1 MERFR
6 FVTMPFTREI
16 KIDHRY
22 KVAHIEEEIM
32 ALKTAIDSR
41 QSAVLTAPAGAG
53 KTLVLRTLKS
63 LLPES
68 RYKTTYFK
76 LTDLS
81 SRDMCRQIAVA
92 LGTDPAWCYP
102 TLVRAIEE
110 RLRVGFEGG
119 GLRQVIMID
128 DAQEL
133 RPEVLKLIRLLTNF
147 DMDSK
152 LVVSIILSGQMMLK
166 EILHRPDMEDVKQRM
181 IRASELH
188 LLTRDETKSY
198 LDHRVKI
205 AGAQRSPFEDGA
217 SDAIFEVTRGNM
229 RAIDKIATACLI
241 DADKAAHDTVSSSDV
256 ASARGKLWM

>member
-6 FVTMPFTREI
+6 FVTTPFTREI
-16 KIDHRY
+16 KVDHRH
-22 KVAHIEEEIM
+22 KVVHIEEEIM
-32 ALKTAIDSR
+32 ALKAAIDSR
-41 QSAVLTAPAGAG
+41 QSAVLTAPAGSG
-53 KTLVLRTLKS
+53 KTLVLRTLRS
-63 LLPES
+63 MLPES

-81 SRDMCRQIAVA
+81 ARDMCRQIASA
-92 LGTDPAWCYP
+92 LGTEPAGHYP
-102 TLVRAIEE
+102 GLVRAIEE
-110 RLRVGFEGG
+110 RLRSGFEGG

-152 LVVSIILSGQMMLK
+152 LVVSIILSGQTMLK
-166 EILHRPDMEDVKQRM
+166 EILHRPDMEDVKQRL
-181 IRASELH
+181 IRSSELR
-188 LLTRDETKSY
+188 LLSRDETRSY
-198 LDHRVKI
+198 IEHRVKT
-205 AGAQRSPFEDGA
+205 AGAQRSPFEAGA

-241 DADKAAHDTVSSSDV
+241 EADRAASDVVSASDV